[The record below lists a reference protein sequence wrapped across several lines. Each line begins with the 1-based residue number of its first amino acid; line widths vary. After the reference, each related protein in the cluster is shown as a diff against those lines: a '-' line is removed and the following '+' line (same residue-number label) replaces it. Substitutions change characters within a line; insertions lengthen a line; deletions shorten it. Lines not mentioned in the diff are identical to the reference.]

1 MDSCEADI
9 AIKDQLDEVKYAE
22 ESKSKGHIDAACSIA
37 KRSIEKS
44 RQNPIC
50 QADIRNE
57 MAVAI
62 LNSNIKGLKDDPDDD
77 DSSSEESMEHG
88 FGACRA
94 HFDTRYAVGTNNA
107 KEKALR
113 KFSSQ
118 EFRTHYVR
126 FTNSFQFL
134 LFLSQN
140 KENKYV
146 KQDK

>member
-1 MDSCEADI
+1 
-9 AIKDQLDEVKYAE
+9 
-22 ESKSKGHIDAACSIA
+22 
-37 KRSIEKS
+37 
-44 RQNPIC
+44 
-50 QADIRNE
+50 

-107 KEKALR
+107 KEKVLR

-118 EFRTHYVR
+118 EFRTHYV
-126 FTNSFQFL
+126 SF
-134 LFLSQN
+134 LFSRQN
-140 KENKYV
+140 AR
-146 KQDK
+146 